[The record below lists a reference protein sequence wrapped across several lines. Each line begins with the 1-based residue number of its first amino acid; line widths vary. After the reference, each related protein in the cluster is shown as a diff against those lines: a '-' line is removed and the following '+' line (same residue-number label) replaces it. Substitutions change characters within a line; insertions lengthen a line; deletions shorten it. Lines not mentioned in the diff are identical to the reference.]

1 MYAAAGKAAIRR
13 GMMNNIAQ
21 LSIAIAFFGILTL
34 VVGHAL
40 RDSRLGPVMILAG
53 IVLMLFAIAH
63 YIVRTLA

>member
-1 MYAAAGKAAIRR
+1 
-13 GMMNNIAQ
+13 MMNNIAQ